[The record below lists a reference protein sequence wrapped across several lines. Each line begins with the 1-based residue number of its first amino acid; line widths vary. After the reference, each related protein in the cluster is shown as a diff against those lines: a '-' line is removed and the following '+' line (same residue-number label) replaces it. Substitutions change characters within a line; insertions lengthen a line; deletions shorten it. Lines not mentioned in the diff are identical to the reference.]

1 MAAQQIPVIL
11 GFDYQTIERS
21 RTDAYNLLAPDFRR
35 EYEDDTTKNVI
46 PQARERQIISQVNV
60 VGVGVLDAHR
70 DSGSVMV
77 FMNRVLTDKTKQP
90 LYDGSRLRVDYQ
102 KVGQRLADQGHHPD
116 VGVSAHLVPASAS
129 RNERAHRSTSWAST
143 CLRIARIRRRPSS
156 GVCASAASMESLT
169 PSR

>member
-1 MAAQQIPVIL
+1 MGRLRARLVVLVGIILAAALIALGGMGGTLYWNRVERVGEQQARTELPQLAAQQIPIIL

-46 PQARERQIISQVNV
+46 PQARIRQIVSQVNV
-60 VGVGVLDAHR
+60 VGVGMLDAHR

-90 LYDGSRLRVDYQ
+90 LYDGSRLRVDYE
-102 KVGQRLADQGHHPD
+102 KVGRD
-116 VGVSAHLVPASAS
+116 
-129 RNERAHRSTSWAST
+129 W
-143 CLRIARIRRRPSS
+143 RIKDI
-156 GVCASAASMESLT
+156 T
-169 PSR
+169 PI

>member
-1 MAAQQIPVIL
+1 MGRLRARLVVLVGILLAAALIALGGMGGTLYWNRVERVGEQQARTELPQLAAQQIPIIL

-46 PQARERQIISQVNV
+46 PQARMRQIVSQVNV
-60 VGVGVLDAHR
+60 VGVGMLDAHR

-90 LYDGSRLRVDYQ
+90 LYDGSRLRVDYE
-102 KVGQRLADQGHHPD
+102 KVGRD
-116 VGVSAHLVPASAS
+116 
-129 RNERAHRSTSWAST
+129 W
-143 CLRIARIRRRPSS
+143 RIKDI
-156 GVCASAASMESLT
+156 T
-169 PSR
+169 PI

>member
-1 MAAQQIPVIL
+1 MGRLSAKLVVLVGIVFAVALIALGGLGGTLYWNRVERVGEQQARAELPQLAAQQIPIIL

-46 PQARERQIISQVNV
+46 PQARDRQIVSQVNV
-60 VGVGVLDAHR
+60 VGVGMLDAHR

-90 LYDGSRLRVDYQ
+90 LYDGSRLRVDYE
-102 KVGQRLADQGHHPD
+102 KVGRD
-116 VGVSAHLVPASAS
+116 
-129 RNERAHRSTSWAST
+129 W
-143 CLRIARIRRRPSS
+143 RIKNINPI
-156 GVCASAASMESLT
+156 
-169 PSR
+169 

>member
-1 MAAQQIPVIL
+1 MGRLGARVAVLVGVVFAAALVALGGAGGALYWNRVERVGEQQARTELPQLAAEQIPVIL

-21 RTDAYNLLAPDFRR
+21 RTEAYNLLAPDFRR

-102 KVGQRLADQGHHPD
+102 KVGRD
-116 VGVSAHLVPASAS
+116 
-129 RNERAHRSTSWAST
+129 W
-143 CLRIARIRRRPSS
+143 RIKDI
-156 GVCASAASMESLT
+156 T
-169 PSR
+169 PM